1 MKGFIK
7 WIPLIAWIVVW
18 ATIFILFLLIHL
30 LASIPKLVE
39 EWILA
44 MLIAVEDW
52 MEHKLGK
59 L

>member
-7 WIPLIAWIVVW
+7 WALLIAWIVVW
-18 ATIFILFLLIHL
+18 ATVFILFLLIHL
-30 LASIPKLVE
+30 IASIPKVIE

-52 MEHKLGK
+52 MEHKLDK